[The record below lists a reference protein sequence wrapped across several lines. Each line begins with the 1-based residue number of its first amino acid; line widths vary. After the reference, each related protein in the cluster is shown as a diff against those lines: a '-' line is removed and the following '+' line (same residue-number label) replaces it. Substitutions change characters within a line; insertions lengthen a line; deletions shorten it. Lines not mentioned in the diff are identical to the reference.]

1 LPFVFRPAIALY
13 ASDKRRQALETGPR
27 WIKPICPQPFKGG
40 LFVFSGPHAH
50 SAAAG
55 RLCNVT
61 ISPGP
66 VFGCGLVRERD
77 TSHFKA
83 VMAAPFVRK
92 VEAASIVEIDRL
104 MAELQEL
111 KNHLQSE
118 RKRIERETV
127 RYRNLTKTASAS
139 VNTIFDAVSQLY
151 PTLYRPKSSASEVTA
166 ASRDAT
172 IGAPRNGHQHHRLP
186 DTSEYGPV
194 DAINGTR
201 SLKSL
206 SS

>member
-1 LPFVFRPAIALY
+1 MDPL
-13 ASDKRRQALETGPR
+13 
-27 WIKPICPQPFKGG
+27 IKLDMSPFKTVTANLTAGG
-40 LFVFSGPHAH
+40 ETCNLASAVRLSGQPEIETELA
-50 SAAAG
+50 
-55 RLCNVT
+55 L
-61 ISPGP
+61 I
-66 VFGCGLVRERD
+66 
-77 TSHFKA
+77 
-83 VMAAPFVRK
+83 MRK
-92 VEAASIVEIDRL
+92 VEAASILEIDRL
-104 MAELQEL
+104 MAELQDL

-139 VNTIFDAVSQLY
+139 VKTIFDAVSQLY
-151 PTLYRPKSSASEVTA
+151 PTFYQSKSSAPEVTA

-172 IGAPRNGHQHHRLP
+172 IGVPRNGHQHHRLS

-194 DAINGTR
+194 DAITGTS